1 MALDSKTL
9 KEEYVEKSLED
20 MDFKTMEQL
29 TRELLTANLDGMTDT
44 DLIEL
49 ISQSAY
55 PELIEEHT
63 L

>member
-49 ISQSAY
+49 VSNSAY
-55 PELIEEHT
+55 PELIEEYT
-63 L
+63 T